1 MPMGLSNNEPCR
13 GRVLVVDDDAGIRR
27 MVRLTLLSGGYEAIE
42 AEDGANAIEL
52 MSSGDNPLRLDI
64 IICDISMPK
73 VHGSKVIAFFRERF
87 PSIPIIVLTGY
98 PDTESAVN
106 FIKQGVIDYA
116 IKPIQADKL
125 LLIVAKAMEHRNALK
140 P

>member
-52 MSSGDNPLRLDI
+52 VSSGDNPLRLDI

-73 VHGSKVIAFFRERF
+73 MDGFEVMRELGVPSACIMLGVIA
-87 PSIPIIVLTGY
+87 LGY
-98 PDTESAVN
+98 PSAEETP
-106 FIKQGVIDYA
+106 QGSTLTRRRR
-116 IKPIQADKL
+116 PFQE
-125 LLIVAKAMEHRNALK
+125 MFHFGRW
-140 P
+140 